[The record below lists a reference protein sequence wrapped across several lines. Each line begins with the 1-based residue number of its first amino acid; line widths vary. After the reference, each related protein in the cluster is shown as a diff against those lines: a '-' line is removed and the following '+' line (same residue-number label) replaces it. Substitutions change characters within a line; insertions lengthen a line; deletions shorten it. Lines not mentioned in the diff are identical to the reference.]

1 MFDTFSQ
8 LQKILF
14 LLIFFA
20 NILAL
25 ILFYSDKKRAQKRRN
40 RIPEKTLLTSAFLFG
55 GIGAWIGMN
64 QFRHKTK
71 HTLFKIS
78 VPITAFI
85 TIGALIFVW
94 FI

>member
-1 MFDTFSQ
+1 MFNAFTQFQ
-8 LQKILF
+8 QILW

-25 ILFYSDKKRAQKRRN
+25 ILFYSDKKRAQKHRN
-40 RIPEKTLLTSAFLFG
+40 RISEKTLLTSAFLFG

-78 VPITAFI
+78 IPLAALI
-85 TIGALIFVW
+85 TIGALILVW